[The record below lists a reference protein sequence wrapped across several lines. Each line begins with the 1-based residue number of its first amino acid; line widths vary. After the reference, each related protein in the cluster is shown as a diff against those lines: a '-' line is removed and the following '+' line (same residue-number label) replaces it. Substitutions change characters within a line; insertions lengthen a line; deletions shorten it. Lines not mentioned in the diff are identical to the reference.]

1 MKIIYKIRKTMSFT
15 RPSTFYP
22 RLSTL
27 DSRPNPR
34 LDNPPEFICIGVL
47 QVTGHSTEIP
57 GKFSAISTG
66 CQGPVLVARNLWF
79 VMILDLKGIIA
90 VTTFFNSTV

>member
-1 MKIIYKIRKTMSFT
+1 MGFRHENSQNNVIY
-15 RPSTFYP
+15 STVHILP
-22 RLSTL
+22 STL

-47 QVTGHSTEIP
+47 QVTGHPTEIP

-66 CQGPVLVARNLWF
+66 CQGPVLVAKNLWF

-90 VTTFFNSTV
+90 VKTLFNSAV